1 MKFLDP
7 RLFRYSRSSRGFIS
21 VVVALA
27 LLTTLLTL
35 LQAFTITSVVV
46 DAFQKEKS
54 WVNLQP
60 QIRNLA
66 FIFGLRALIAFFGDS
81 LTRKIGAKIR
91 VELRTQLF
99 NQALSQGTELNL
111 KFGYGKLSLIATRGI
126 AALEPYFNKFM
137 PQLFI
142 ALTVPFIVGVTI
154 TLKDLASGLIIL
166 GTIPLIPIF
175 GILIGKYT
183 SEAMAK
189 KWRTMGILSS
199 YVVDLFAG
207 LLTLKVY
214 GRSKHQKN
222 RIKEVGNQYRVETMK
237 VLKISFLSSL
247 VLELIATLSVA
258 LIAVWIG
265 LRLVSGNISLSNGLL
280 VLLLAPEVYWPIR
293 QVSAQFHASA
303 EGLES
308 SREIFEVLEM
318 KPQSKGHRN
327 TLNRLREIRWES
339 LIIEYPNRASIQIP
353 RGSAKSGEI
362 TLLVGQ
368 SGSGKTSLINTLMGL
383 VNPIKGKVWIN
394 NINSAYPLHEFDN
407 DFWLSQ
413 ISWVSQTPH
422 FPHGTIAEIFD
433 QLKPGISK
441 SELIETLN
449 KVGLEIAD
457 LPKGTA
463 TLVGD
468 NESGISV
475 GQLRRLA
482 IARALITD
490 RPIVLMDEPTASLDE
505 AAEDKISEVLLE
517 LARSGK
523 LVIAVSHRE
532 ALTVHAQKM
541 VHFGEL
547 IEIKI

>member
-1 MKFLDP
+1 VKLLDP
-7 RLFRYSRSSRGFIS
+7 RLFRYSRSSRGFIAL
-21 VVVALA
+21 VVALA
-27 LLTTLLTL
+27 LLTTLLTIA
-35 LQAFTITSVVV
+35 QAFTITNVVV
-46 DAFQKEKS
+46 GAFQKEKS
-54 WVNLQP
+54 WVDLIP
-60 QIRNLA
+60 QIKILIL
-66 FIFGLRALIAFFGDS
+66 IFLIRAGISFFGDV

-91 VELRTQLF
+91 VDLRSQLF
-99 NQALSQGTELNL
+99 NQALLQGTELNL

-126 AALEPYFNKFM
+126 AALEPYFNKFI

-142 ALTVPFIVGVTI
+142 ALTVPLIVGITI
-154 TLKDLASGLIIL
+154 TLRDFSSGLIIL

-175 GILIGKYT
+175 GILIGRYT

-214 GRSKHQKN
+214 GRSKHQAEKIEKVGSRY
-222 RIKEVGNQYRVETMK
+222 RIETMK

-265 LRLVSGNISLSNGLL
+265 LRLVSGNISLSSGLL

-293 QVSAQFHASA
+293 QVSAQFHTSA

-318 KPQSKGHRN
+318 QPQSKGHRN
-327 TLNRLREIRWES
+327 ALNRLREIRWDS
-339 LIIEYPNRASIQIP
+339 LIIEYPNREPILIP

-362 TLLVGQ
+362 TLLVGE

-383 VNPIKGKVWIN
+383 IVPTKGKVWIN

-413 ISWVSQTPH
+413 ISWVSQSPH
-422 FPHGTIAEIFD
+422 FPQGTIAEIFN

-441 SELIETLN
+441 NELAEILSR
-449 KVGLEIAD
+449 VGLQLGD
-457 LPKGTA
+457 LPNGINS
-463 TLVGD
+463 LIGD
-468 NESGISV
+468 NQTGISV

-482 IARALITD
+482 VARTLVTD
-490 RPIVLMDEPTASLDE
+490 RPIVFMDEPTASLDE
-505 AAEDKISEVLLE
+505 AAEVNISEILLD
-517 LARSGK
+517 LAKSGK
-523 LVIAVSHRE
+523 LVMAVSHRD
-532 ALTVHAQKM
+532 ALISYAQNIL
-541 VHFGEL
+541 HFGNLLEV
-547 IEIKI
+547 KQ

>member
-142 ALTVPFIVGVTI
+142 ALIVPFIVGVTI

-265 LRLVSGNISLSNGLL
+265 LRLVSGNISLSDGLL

-327 TLNRLREIRWES
+327 TLNRLREIRWDS
-339 LIIEYPNRASIQIP
+339 LIIEYPNRAPIQIP

-422 FPHGTIAEIFD
+422 FPHGTIAEIF
-433 QLKPGISK
+433 
-441 SELIETLN
+441 
-449 KVGLEIAD
+449 
-457 LPKGTA
+457 
-463 TLVGD
+463 
-468 NESGISV
+468 
-475 GQLRRLA
+475 
-482 IARALITD
+482 
-490 RPIVLMDEPTASLDE
+490 
-505 AAEDKISEVLLE
+505 
-517 LARSGK
+517 
-523 LVIAVSHRE
+523 
-532 ALTVHAQKM
+532 
-541 VHFGEL
+541 
-547 IEIKI
+547 